1 MSEVSVSKET
11 KELTDFVI
19 NEIHKRNTLIEKSI
33 EFKNKLCDMVDVG
46 SVKVYSFEQG
56 WVDLKLDI
64 TEYSKDKMIRLVKG
78 LKENLEKDDQ
88 ITHGCLTDSMMG
100 NKIIMIVSDKE
111 KVFSNMYDKFY
122 GKG

>member
-1 MSEVSVSKET
+1 MSEVSVSKDT
-11 KELTDFVI
+11 KEFTEFVI
-19 NEIHKRNTLIEKSI
+19 NEIHKRNTLLKESI

-56 WVDLKLDI
+56 FVDLKLNI
-64 TEYSKDKMIRLVKG
+64 TDYSKDKMIKLIKG
-78 LKENLEKDDQ
+78 LKENLEKDGL
-88 ITHGCLTDSMMG
+88 INHGCLTDSMMG

-111 KVFSNMYDKFY
+111 KLFSNMYDKYY